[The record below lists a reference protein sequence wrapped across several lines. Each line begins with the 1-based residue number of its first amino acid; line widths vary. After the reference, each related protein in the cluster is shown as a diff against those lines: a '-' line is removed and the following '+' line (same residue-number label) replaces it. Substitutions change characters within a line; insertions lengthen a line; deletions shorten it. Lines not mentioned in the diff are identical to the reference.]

1 MTWNPLEAAERAL
14 AQWIEKNLSTGLMST
29 DLHEMTSNGT
39 LETDEQTLENT
50 VLETDHVA
58 NP

>member
-1 MTWNPLEAAERAL
+1 
-14 AQWIEKNLSTGLMST
+14 MST

-39 LETDEQTLENT
+39 LEADEQVLENT
-50 VLETDHVA
+50 VMETDHVA